1 MSGLCE
7 RHETSEAF
15 NRIGKK
21 CITRIEGPRVTKDYE
36 KHSLSPNF
44 LVQFPNLKY
53 VDNTPILLQ
62 TLEDAEEM
70 AQVSDLQKGVFL
82 LMGEDGAT
90 NQAILDTYINSLC
103 ANAGESLLG
112 RYLAPGCIGVE
123 LNLGY
128 RAVTPI
134 PL

>member
-21 CITRIEGPRVTKDYE
+21 CITRIEGPRVTKDCE

-70 AQVSDLQKGVFL
+70 AQVSDLQKGVF
-82 LMGEDGAT
+82 DA
-90 NQAILDTYINSLC
+90 YINGLC
-103 ANAGESLLG
+103 ANAGK
-112 RYLAPGCIGVE
+112 
-123 LNLGY
+123 NLSSRLSSG
-128 RAVTPI
+128 
-134 PL
+134 